1 MKDWAGNKKSVFSTI
16 GAMGH
21 SKEERQNE
29 DFYATDPIAIDKLE
43 KSGIFDIPRKVWE
56 CSCGQGHLSERLKEY
71 GHEVFSTDI
80 VDRNY
85 GEKIVDFLSFEAD
98 NFFDEIGGVDCI
110 ITNPPYKYT
119 TDFVLQ
125 ALRLLKS
132 GYACFLL
139 KTTALESR
147 GRYEKI
153 FRNYPPL
160 YVLQFIDR
168 ILCAKNGDFE
178 YSKKFLGGGAQA
190 YAWFVWEKGFKGRT
204 TLDWI

>member
-1 MKDWAGNKKSVFSTI
+1 MSDWTGNRKSVFSTI
-16 GAMGH
+16 GAIGH

-43 KSGIFDIPRKVWE
+43 KSGIFDIPKKVWE

-119 TDFVLQ
+119 IDFVLQ

-132 GYACFLL
+132 GYACFFL

-147 GRYEKI
+147 ARYEKI
-153 FRNYPPL
+153 FRNYPPPYMCCNL
-160 YVLQFIDR
+160 STGFFARRTAILSIQKSFSEVERKPTHGLCLKKVLR
-168 ILCAKNGDFE
+168 EERL
-178 YSKKFLGGGAQA
+178 
-190 YAWFVWEKGFKGRT
+190 
-204 TLDWI
+204 

>member
-1 MKDWAGNKKSVFSTI
+1 MKDWTGNKKSVFSTI

-139 KTTALESR
+139 KTTALEPR

-153 FRNYPPL
+153 FRDYPPPICAAIYRQDSL
-160 YVLQFIDR
+160 REERRFRVFKKVSRRWSASLRMVCVGKR
-168 ILCAKNGDFE
+168 I
-178 YSKKFLGGGAQA
+178 
-190 YAWFVWEKGFKGRT
+190 
-204 TLDWI
+204 

>member
-1 MKDWAGNKKSVFSTI
+1 MKDWTGNKKSVFSTI
-16 GAMGH
+16 GAVGH
-21 SKEERQNE
+21 SKEARQNE

-98 NFFDEIGGVDCI
+98 SFFGEIGGVDCI

-153 FRNYPPL
+153 FRNYPPYMCCNL
-160 YVLQFIDR
+160 STGFSARRTAILSIQKSFLAVERKPTHGLCGKKVLRGEQ
-168 ILCAKNGDFE
+168 L
-178 YSKKFLGGGAQA
+178 
-190 YAWFVWEKGFKGRT
+190 
-204 TLDWI
+204 